1 MAAST
6 PHERPNI
13 RAWNAGNTH
22 CYLKGEI
29 SHRTVIE
36 NSFHLRGNY
45 WKHQVSKPTP
55 AVRLPDRVS
64 DLFLRS
70 LVQILLQAT
79 QKNLLTQAWN
89 CLTSHPLTDYFIPE
103 GGCLSHS
110 ENSNHVLQELTES
123 SSTFPTAPRIREVL
137 PQLPQFPRKEPKSAF
152 VYSTRPGLSTTESVE
167 KSQSWSTKL
176 QTYFSDQKG
185 CAMLQCCLG
194 TKSYLSE
201 RQQHTPISCWLK
213 ESTASSDE

>member
-22 CYLKGEI
+22 RYLKGEI
-29 SHRTVIE
+29 SHRPVIE

-89 CLTSHPLTDYFIPE
+89 CLTSHPLTPTDRLFHSRGRMPISQWELKPCPSGADRVLQY
-103 GGCLSHS
+103 LSHS
-110 ENSNHVLQELTES
+110 SKDQRSPPTITSIPQER
-123 SSTFPTAPRIREVL
+123 A
-137 PQLPQFPRKEPKSAF
+137 
-152 VYSTRPGLSTTESVE
+152 
-167 KSQSWSTKL
+167 
-176 QTYFSDQKG
+176 QK
-185 CAMLQCCLG
+185 CL
-194 TKSYLSE
+194 
-201 RQQHTPISCWLK
+201 CV
-213 ESTASSDE
+213 